1 MAGRTTVNIY
11 KVGEKQYSGVKIVT
25 ILAESVEFTLTKT
38 TMPIRYS
45 QQDAPDPKTYTL
57 DLRIAPVIAYEITGY
72 LTGTHQVITTEAVSS
87 GTTVQVYVSTALG
100 FNAGDTITIV
110 SPDGTV
116 SESTTLEAAFPS
128 GKYLVISNL
137 NNSYPAGSLITL
149 TSRTISNP
157 KADLIAIIKDLGVA
171 NLVYGSETIH
181 IQFNKASIK
190 ETPSSKEQ
198 DEMYEVKLS
207 VFETE
212 DLK

>member
-11 KVGEKQYSGVKIVT
+11 KIGEKQYSGVKIVT

-45 QQDAPDPKTYTL
+45 QQDVPDPKTYTL

-72 LTGTHQVITTEAVSS
+72 LTGTHQVITTSSVSS
-87 GTTVQVYVSTALG
+87 GTSVSIPVSTAVG
-100 FNAGDTITIV
+100 FLNGDTITIV
-110 SPDGTV
+110 SPDSTT
-116 SESTTLEAAFPS
+116 SESTTIS
-128 GKYLVISNL
+128 GVNVNGKILTADL
-137 NNSYPAGSLITL
+137 DNNYPAGSLITL

-212 DLK
+212 DLI

>member
-1 MAGRTTVNIY
+1 MTSRTVINIY
-11 KVGEKQYSGVKIVT
+11 KSGQKQFSGTKIIT
-25 ILAESVEFTLTKT
+25 ILAETVEQVIDKNT
-38 TMPIRYS
+38 TPLRFP
-45 QQDAPDPKTYTL
+45 QRDEADPKTRTL
-57 DLRIAPVIAYEITGY
+57 DLRIPPTITYEITGY
-72 LTGTHQVITTEAVSS
+72 LTIIHQVMTTSSVSS
-87 GTTVQVYVSTALG
+87 GSSVVIPVTTAIG
-100 FNAGDTITIV
+100 FAVNDTITIA
-110 SPDGTV
+110 SPDNATY
-116 SESTTLEAAFPS
+116 ETTTITNVDTANKTITA
-128 GKYLVISNL
+128 NL
-137 NNSYPAGSLITL
+137 NNNYPTNSLISKTL
-149 TSRTISNP
+149 NSNP

>member
-1 MAGRTTVNIY
+1 MTSRTVINIY
-11 KVGEKQYSGVKIVT
+11 KNGQKQFTGVKVIT
-25 ILAESVEFTLTKT
+25 ILAETIEHVIDKNT
-38 TMPIRYS
+38 TPLRFP
-45 QQDAPDPKTYTL
+45 QRDEPDPKTRTL
-57 DLRIAPVIAYEITGY
+57 DLRIPPTITYEITGY
-72 LTGTHQVITTEAVSS
+72 LANIHQVLITNSVSS
-87 GTTVQVYVSTALG
+87 GNSIVIPVTTAAG
-100 FNAGDTITIV
+100 FEVNDTITIA
-110 SPDGTV
+110 SPDNAIY
-116 SESTTLEAAFPS
+116 ETTTITNVDTANNTITADL
-128 GKYLVISNL
+128 SN
-137 NNSYPAGSLITL
+137 NYPTNSLISKTL
-149 TSRTISNP
+149 NSNP